1 MTIIESIFPYTI
13 VKNEDNFYGITDN
26 AGNLVVPCI
35 MDLIVNSKDDEIGLE
50 LWTDFSCVE
59 LFKDGKYGFFTING
73 QYIVPAYDAYA
84 VDPCGGDIHVKT
96 DKGYGVFTA
105 PKYIFEE
112 ELPQYSLLV
121 EIYGEECDDD
131 FEEDFEA

>member
-13 VKNEDNFYGITDN
+13 VKNEDGFYGITDK

-35 MDLIVNSKDDEIGLE
+35 MDLIVNSKDDEIGME
-50 LWTDFSCVE
+50 LWADFSCVE

-73 QYIVPAYDAYA
+73 QYLEPAYDAYA
-84 VDPCGGDIHVKT
+84 IDPCGGDIHVKT

-112 ELPQYSLLV
+112 ESKYYSLLAEV
-121 EIYGEECDDD
+121 LGDQLN
-131 FEEDFEA
+131 EEDFEE

>member
-1 MTIIESIFPYTI
+1 
-13 VKNEDNFYGITDN
+13 
-26 AGNLVVPCI
+26 

-112 ELPQYSLLV
+112 EFPQYSLLV